1 MEVLLKRHTLTVEQ
15 YHQMFDAGIITER
28 DKVEL
33 IKGEIIDMSPIG
45 NRHSH
50 YVGQLTD
57 IFYEIFG
64 RGVVIRGQMPIQLDN
79 LSEPEPDIALCLPP
93 RRRYIDHS
101 PTPTETLLVVEV
113 SHTSLGFDQQIKL
126 PLYAE
131 AGIPELWILDVE
143 GQKLYVSKQP
153 KDGQYLS
160 QKTYTTS
167 DTLPVEIQ
175 GTLHQIPVSQILE

>member
-15 YHQMFDAGIITER
+15 YHQMFEAGIITER

-45 NRHSH
+45 NLHSH

-64 RGVVIRGQMPIQLDN
+64 RGVAIRGQMPIQLDKQ
-79 LSEPEPDIALCLPP
+79 SEPEPDIALCLPP
-93 RRRYIDHS
+93 RRRYIDHP
-101 PTPTETLLVVEV
+101 PTPTEILLVVEV
-113 SHTSLGFDQQIKL
+113 SHSSLNFDQQIKL

-131 AGIPELWILDVE
+131 AGIPEVWILEVE
-143 GQKLYVSKQP
+143 GQKLHVSKQP
-153 KDGQYLS
+153 ENGQYVS
-160 QKTYTTS
+160 QKTYTAQ
-167 DTLPVEIQ
+167 DAIELEIA
-175 GTLHQIPVSQILE
+175 GFSRRIEVGDVLE